1 MLTRQHFEIIAKELR
16 QGQPRPDSRENDL
29 RLDGYVCAVQAVAR
43 ALRQINP
50 RFDTARF
57 MDAVEGLDH
66 V

>member
-16 QGQPRPDSRENDL
+16 QNQPRLDSCDNDL
-29 RLDGYVCAVQAVAR
+29 RLDGYNIAVQAVAK

-57 MDAVEGLDH
+57 VGAVEGFDH
-66 V
+66 A